1 MSNFL
6 IKLDGAV
13 HIDPKSYLINFQCRL
28 GTNGNF
34 IIYGREGTFQLFKKN
49 EDLIAGTGYL
59 CDINKPSFQ
68 QTLLDIL
75 ESFNESKIMELKK
88 SLLGQYIII
97 VKKNNFIYI
106 FSDFLGA
113 RNVFYTDSGKIISS
127 SFSAIENEL
136 ILNKDH
142 IDIYKIFEFIAM
154 RPFYPAQLGNSTI
167 NKNIKWLM
175 PYEYIKIDIENNKI
189 SFVPLEFDIINTKQ
203 NNIYQLSKKLTYLLE
218 GVIARKEFI
227 NSRVGVSLTG
237 GKDSRLIAAVACQIF
252 SKTRFRIA
260 VMGSNL
266 DTKNDL
272 SVARRLAKI
281 ENIPMDIY
289 YFKERDDDDLFYKLT
304 GGFSPIYNKTITPL
318 IKNAYRYAIGFGGVY
333 GSEIFE
339 LYPYNSIDDFYKKRI
354 KLSERMLK
362 LDTNFWN
369 RLKESFFEQVRRI
382 KAQYKF
388 SFRNENDYIRLFM
401 IFNTARYS
409 SFIMEAFNDYGYQI
423 EPYGTYPLIEFALQI
438 PRELLK
444 NNKVQI
450 AAMGN
455 INYRMARVI
464 SFKSFR
470 PMLPLSFAS
479 APYYFVG
486 FNKHLLYYS
495 LSRLRMY
502 NQKKKIRSF
511 LGGLY
516 ITNGWE
522 ENLTRRL
529 EEKYGIDII
538 SKKI

>member
-1 MSNFL
+1 
-6 IKLDGAV
+6 
-13 HIDPKSYLINFQCRL
+13 
-28 GTNGNF
+28 
-34 IIYGREGTFQLFKKN
+34 
-49 EDLIAGTGYL
+49 
-59 CDINKPSFQ
+59 
-68 QTLLDIL
+68 
-75 ESFNESKIMELKK
+75 
-88 SLLGQYIII
+88 
-97 VKKNNFIYI
+97 
-106 FSDFLGA
+106 
-113 RNVFYTDSGKIISS
+113 
-127 SFSAIENEL
+127 
-136 ILNKDH
+136 
-142 IDIYKIFEFIAM
+142 
-154 RPFYPAQLGNSTI
+154 
-167 NKNIKWLM
+167 
-175 PYEYIKIDIENNKI
+175 
-189 SFVPLEFDIINTKQ
+189 
-203 NNIYQLSKKLTYLLE
+203 
-218 GVIARKEFI
+218 
-227 NSRVGVSLTG
+227 
-237 GKDSRLIAAVACQIF
+237 
-252 SKTRFRIA
+252 
-260 VMGSNL
+260 
-266 DTKNDL
+266 
-272 SVARRLAKI
+272 
-281 ENIPMDIY
+281 
-289 YFKERDDDDLFYKLT
+289 RDDDDLFYKLT